1 MSQELLHS
9 LEYIEKEK
17 NIKKEILIET
27 LKSALISAC
36 RKTYKDHDP
45 EAFRVDIDL
54 ITGDITLF
62 NGDEEINDPDFGRIA
77 AQTAK
82 QVIIQKIREAE
93 RESIFQD
100 FLEKKGDLVSGVIH
114 LVEKRALI
122 VNLGKADGIL
132 PNREQYANDTYRQGS
147 HIRCY
152 LLEVNKTTRGPEI
165 ILSRT
170 HPNLVKCLFELEVPE
185 IHDSIVEIKGV
196 AREAG
201 ARTKIAVHSND
212 EKVDCVGSCVGMRG
226 QRVKNIV
233 RELQGEKI
241 DIVRWNPDTEVFI
254 RHALAPA
261 ELQEVK
267 LNRTEQRAE
276 IILNDDQLSLAIGK
290 RGQNV
295 RLASK
300 LTGWELDIRSA
311 SQKIPISSLDGVGP
325 KTEGLLK
332 TAGITTI
339 KDIIKSSVEELLKI
353 DGIGQKTAEKIVT
366 AAHRAIVESDK
377 SSTRNL
383 DSLL

>member
-27 LKSALISAC
+27 LKSALLSAC
-36 RKTYKDHDP
+36 RKTYKDLED
-45 EAFRVDIDL
+45 FRVDIDIL
-54 ITGDITLF
+54 TGDIKIF
-62 NGDEEINDPDFGRIA
+62 NGEEEINDPDFGRIA

-100 FLEKKGDLVSGVIH
+100 FLEKKGDLVSGVVH

-132 PNREQYANDTYRQGS
+132 PAREQYANDTYRQGS

-152 LLEVNKTTRGPEI
+152 LLEVNKTNRGPEI

-170 HPNLVKCLFELEVPE
+170 HPHLVKCLFELEVPE
-185 IHDSIVEIKGV
+185 IHDGIVEIKSV

-241 DIVRWNPDTEVFI
+241 DIVRWNPDAEVFI

-267 LNRTEQRAE
+267 LNRAEQRAE

-295 RLASK
+295 RLASR
-300 LTGWELDIRSA
+300 LTGWELDVRSA
-311 SQKIPISSLDGVGP
+311 SQKIPIASLEGVGP
-325 KTEGLLK
+325 KTEELLK
-332 TAGITTI
+332 KSGITTL
-339 KDIIKSSVEELLKI
+339 KDILKSSVEDLSKI
-353 DGIGQKTAEKIVT
+353 DGIGPKTAEKIVT

-377 SSTRNL
+377 SSTKNL
-383 DSLL
+383 NDLL